1 MNRYTFFVGLFAA
14 AAVYGLLTL
23 WTSRN
28 SAVRPS
34 TPPAPTVV
42 ARAISAPLTPI
53 VDAPRG
59 PTSAATVPV
68 KRESANEKIARIQ
81 ATKDTPELRELRAR
95 RIIGDYL
102 PLFERLRFSVEK
114 QNLLVSIWLD
124 QLAAMSRAERDDYEK
139 LTAQMLSA
147 DEYAELKNYRAELAI
162 KSTAS
167 SALEVLKYVGGDPRP
182 DREAIVTAVMRA
194 APISTDSLWLDAD
207 RREAAGTLSVGDLAG
222 LAALAA
228 QRFETALNQ
237 NAVALTAKE
246 KQALRIWFQ
255 GSVIDSRV
263 DEIRKRLAPGG
274 G

>member
-28 SAVRPS
+28 SAVRPLS
-34 TPPAPTVV
+34 PPAPMV
-42 ARAISAPLTPI
+42 ATHANSAPLNPI
-53 VDAPRG
+53 VETPRV
-59 PTSAATVPV
+59 PTSAAAVPV
-68 KRESANEKIARIQ
+68 KREAVNEKTARIQ
-81 ATKDTPELRELRAR
+81 ATKDSPEIREMRVR
-95 RIIGDYL
+95 RILSDYL
-102 PLFERLRFSVEK
+102 PLFERLRFSVDK

-124 QLAAMSRAERDDYEK
+124 QLASPNRTERNDYEK

-147 DEYAELKNYRAELAI
+147 DEYAELKNYRGELAV
-162 KSTAS
+162 KSTAA
-167 SALEVLKYVGGDPRP
+167 SAMEVLNYVGGDPRP
-182 DREAIVTAVMRA
+182 DREAIVTAVVRA
-194 APISTDSLWLDAD
+194 APHNGDAIWEDAD
-207 RREAAGTLSVGDLAG
+207 RREAAGTLTVGDLAG
-222 LAALAA
+222 LAAIAA

-255 GSVIDSRV
+255 SAVIDSQI
-263 DEIRKRLAPGG
+263 DAIRKRLAPGG